1 MSDFKIINMT
11 LGQLLDKQAKEYP
24 DTEAIVFAD
33 RNFRL
38 TYRQFKNEADKLAKG
53 LMSVG
58 VKKGNHVAV
67 WAQNVPHWIIFMFAI
82 AKIGAVMLTIN
93 TGYKS
98 RELEYVLKQ
107 SDSTVLALT
116 DGLKQNDFL
125 EIVYGLVP
133 ELKSQPRGY
142 LKSKNFPFLQKV
154 VFIGQEKHRGMYNLN
169 EITALGESIVSDEE
183 FEQRQKSLNPD
194 DVVNMQYTSG
204 TTGFPKGVMLTHINI
219 LNNGYWLGENMKY
232 THKDRL
238 CLPVPLFHCF
248 GCVLGVMAVTTHAST
263 IIPLETFNPLMAL
276 ATVQKERCTAIYGVP
291 TMFISE
297 LNLPMF
303 DMFDL
308 KSLRTG
314 IMAGSVCPVSV
325 MKDVITK
332 MNCSELTIVYGLTEA
347 SPGITQS
354 SVFDSAEIRASTVGK
369 KLPGVEVKII
379 NPETLEELGDNQE
392 GELCCRGY
400 NVMKGY
406 YNKPEETAKAFLKD
420 GWLRTG
426 DLAVRDSNGYFKI
439 TGRHKDIIIRG
450 GENISPKEIEDLI
463 YKMDGVKDVQ
473 VVAAPSKKYGE
484 EVAAFIIKKENAD
497 ITESDVKD
505 YCKDKISRFK
515 VPHYIAFIEAF
526 PQTASGKIQ
535 KYKLREMCS
544 QLFQVK

>member
-53 LMSVG
+53 LIAVG

>member
-1 MSDFKIINMT
+1 
-11 LGQLLDKQAKEYP
+11 
-24 DTEAIVFAD
+24 
-33 RNFRL
+33 
-38 TYRQFKNEADKLAKG
+38 
-53 LMSVG
+53 
-58 VKKGNHVAV
+58 
-67 WAQNVPHWIIFMFAI
+67 
-82 AKIGAVMLTIN
+82 LTIN